1 MTRYCPRCGAVV
13 PQNSLTCP
21 QCYAE
26 VPRDV
31 PDEPE
36 PGYSR
41 KAFDRSGDEFR
52 EQIGRRKKSAMLA
65 LFLSVVP
72 AFFGLLGLG
81 LIYEDRRDPRG
92 FKYLGAG
99 LILFAVIVALIF
111 TVHASGILG
120 TVLFIIPTALLLL
133 IYLGCALAAAAET
146 WMGNL
151 RIFGLRARGARIGIC
166 RGS

>member
-13 PQNSLTCP
+13 PQNSLTRP
-21 QCYAE
+21 QCYTE
-26 VPRDV
+26 VPRSV

-41 KAFDRSGDEFR
+41 RAFDRSGDEFR
-52 EQIGRRKKSAMLA
+52 EQIGRRKKSATLA
-65 LFLSVVP
+65 LILSVIP

-92 FKYLGAG
+92 YRYLGAG
-99 LILFAVIVALIF
+99 LVLYILVAALIL

-120 TVLFIIPTALLLL
+120 LILFIIPTALLLL

-151 RIFGLRARGARIGIC
+151 RIFGLRP
-166 RGS
+166 

>member
-21 QCYAE
+21 QCYTE
-26 VPRDV
+26 VPRSV

-41 KAFDRSGDEFR
+41 
-52 EQIGRRKKSAMLA
+52 IGRRKKSATLA
-65 LFLSVVP
+65 LILSVIP

-92 FKYLGAG
+92 YRYLGAG
-99 LILFAVIVALIF
+99 LVLYILVA
-111 TVHASGILG
+111 ASSSRCM
-120 TVLFIIPTALLLL
+120 PPA
-133 IYLGCALAAAAET
+133 Y
-146 WMGNL
+146 WD
-151 RIFGLRARGARIGIC
+151 
-166 RGS
+166 